1 MKAVYKM
8 HIDCGRMGEL
18 EGVFVAGKKQVEKLL
33 SSGVEVYFGEVLG
46 KHSEIYGGIEDKEIK
61 MVSDDQNVVDV
72 IEKHGL
78 QSGYNPF
85 EYTSVNFD
93 HESIGLDEDCSVGE
107 IIDKLIEKEAN

>member
-33 SSGVEVYFGEVLG
+33 SSGVGVYFGEVLG
-46 KHSEIYGGIEDKEIK
+46 KHSEVYSDIEQKNIK
-61 MVSDDQNVVDV
+61 MISDDQNVVDV
-72 IEKHGL
+72 IEKHEL

-85 EYTSVNFD
+85 EYTSINFD
-93 HESIGLDEDCSVGE
+93 YESIGLDDDCSVEE